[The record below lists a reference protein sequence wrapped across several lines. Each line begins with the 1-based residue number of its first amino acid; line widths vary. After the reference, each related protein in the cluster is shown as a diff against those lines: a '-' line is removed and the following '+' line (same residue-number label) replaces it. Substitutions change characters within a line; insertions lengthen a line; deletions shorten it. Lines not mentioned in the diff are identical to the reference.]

1 MKIDGISQ
9 GGNIMRFTS
18 KTVLITGG
26 TGGIGR
32 ETARRFADEGATVAV
47 ADISRERAE
56 EVAGELG
63 QRATGFGVDVT
74 DTASIRA
81 LVADTVARLGAIDVL
96 INNAGVW
103 DMEPLLEVT
112 EERYDRLFAVNV
124 RGFFFTLQEVARHMV
139 ETGRRGVIVNT
150 ASQAGR
156 RGEAASSIYA
166 ATKATVI
173 SLSQSAALALVER
186 GIRVNAVAPGV
197 VDTPMWA
204 KVDAFYA
211 EQLGLRPGEK
221 TEQVRSAIPYGRL
234 ANPREVA
241 AVAVFLASDDAE
253 YIIGQTLNVDGGN
266 VLS

>member
-1 MKIDGISQ
+1 
-9 GGNIMRFTS
+9 MRFND

-26 TGGIGR
+26 TGGIGVAA
-32 ETARRFADEGATVAV
+32 ARRFAAEGARVAI
-47 ADISRERAE
+47 ADIA
-56 EVAGELG
+56 AD
-63 QRATGFGVDVT
+63 RATAIAAELPHAAGFRVDVT
-74 DTASIRA
+74 DAASIRA
-81 LVADTVARLGAIDVL
+81 LVSDVAARLGPIDVL
-96 INNAGVW
+96 LNNAGMW

-112 EERYDRLFAVNV
+112 EEHYDRLFAVNV
-124 RGFFFTLQEVARHMV
+124 RGFFFTLQAVARHMI

-173 SLSQSAALALVER
+173 SLSQSAALALVDQ
-186 GIRVNAVAPGV
+186 GIRVNAIAPGV

-211 EQLGLRPGEK
+211 AQHGLRPGEK
-221 TEQVRSAIPYGRL
+221 TEQVRAGIPFGRL
-234 ANPREVA
+234 ANPDEVA
-241 AVAVFLASDDAE
+241 AAALFLASDDAG

>member
-1 MKIDGISQ
+1 MTVVEELRGE
-9 GGNIMRFTS
+9 NTMRFENR
-18 KTVLITGG
+18 TVLVTGA

-32 ETARRFADEGATVAV
+32 EIARRFVVEGARVAV
-47 ADISRERAE
+47 ADISREQAE
-56 EVAGELG
+56 EVAGALG
-63 QRATGFGVDVT
+63 SKATGFGVDVT
-74 DTASIRA
+74 ETASIRK
-81 LVADTVARLGAIDVL
+81 LVADTVARLGPIDIL
-96 INNAGVW
+96 INNAGIW
-103 DMEPLLEVT
+103 DMEPILEVT
-112 EERYDRLFAVNV
+112 EARYDRLFAVNV

-139 ETGRRGVIVNT
+139 GAGRRGVIVNT

-173 SLSQSAALALVER
+173 SLSQSAALALVDK

-211 EQLGLRPGEK
+211 NELGLRPGEK

-234 ANPREVA
+234 ADPREIA
-241 AVAVFLASDDAE
+241 AAAAFLASDDAE